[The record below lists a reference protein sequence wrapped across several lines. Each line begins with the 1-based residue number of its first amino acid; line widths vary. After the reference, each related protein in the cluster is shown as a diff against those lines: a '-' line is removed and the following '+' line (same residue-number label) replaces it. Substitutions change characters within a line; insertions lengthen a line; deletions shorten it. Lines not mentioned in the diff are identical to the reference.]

1 MQNDRIKYLKSGIRT
16 GIPIMLGY
24 LSVGFTLG
32 IAARSCGL
40 NAFQASLASLLL
52 NASAGE
58 FAGFT
63 AIAEKAAYLELAVIT
78 LVINARYL
86 LMSCSLSQ
94 KLSPQTRLWQRCT
107 VGFAV
112 TDEMFGMAIAER
124 QDLSPFYYFGMMTV
138 AMPGWALGTFLGTSV
153 GNILPASAVSALSVG
168 LYGMFLAVIIPAAR
182 KSKVILGVV
191 AVSMGVSLLLASIP
205 LFAQLAE
212 GTRIILITVGI
223 SAGAALLFPV
233 KEEKEEKEV
242 GHGA

>member
-1 MQNDRIKYLKSGIRT
+1 MNAKQFTRGMRV
-16 GIPIMLGY
+16 GVPICLGY
-24 LSVGFTLG
+24 LAVSFTLG
-32 IAARSCGL
+32 ITAKNAGL
-40 NAFQASLASLLL
+40 SAFQATLTSFLV
-52 NASAGE
+52 NASAGQY
-58 FAGFT
+58 AAFT
-63 AIAEKAAYLELAVIT
+63 LIASQGEYLEMALLT
-78 LVINARYL
+78 LVTNARYL

-112 TDEMFGMAIAER
+112 TDEMFGMAIAEPE
-124 QDLSPFYYFGMMTV
+124 DLSPFYYFGMMTV

-153 GNILPASAVSALSVG
+153 GNILPANVVSALSVG

-233 KEEKEEKEV
+233 KEEKEAS
-242 GHGA
+242 HGA